1 MERPVDI
8 APHPEYRSSS
18 VAVPVCASGGAAK
31 SAITFSLEEKS
42 SSQEISDVVSLP
54 VAPIFSTKELTH
66 QQTLLY
72 FRDPSKSLLYCT
84 ILSIMVLGSKKS
96 IMVHSFY
103 EFLVFLMYFRDI
115 SKSLRIIPF

>member
-18 VAVPVCASGGAAK
+18 VAVPISASGGAAK
-31 SAITFSLEEKS
+31 SAISFSLEEKT

-72 FRDPSKSLLYCT
+72 FRDLSKSLLYCT
-84 ILSIMVLGSKKS
+84 SLSIMVHT
-96 IMVHSFY
+96 IY
-103 EFLVFLMYFRDI
+103 EFLVCLMYFRDI
-115 SKSLRIIPF
+115 SKSLRIVPF

>member
-1 MERPVDI
+1 MQRPVDI

-18 VAVPVCASGGAAK
+18 VAVPISASGGAAK
-31 SAITFSLEEKS
+31 SATSFSLEEKT

-72 FRDPSKSLLYCT
+72 FRDLSKSLLYCT
-84 ILSIMVLGSKKS
+84 IFS
-96 IMVHSFY
+96 IMVHTIY
-103 EFLVFLMYFRDI
+103 EFLVFQLYFRDI
-115 SKSLRIIPF
+115 SKSLRIVQF